1 MPSVDRAALI
11 ERYAAGPA
19 ELSAALAEVPA
30 AARTW
35 RPNPGC
41 WSAHEVVLHCADSE
55 TNAHMRIRYL
65 VAESAPAILGYDQDR
80 WAVTLDYHH
89 LPLEPALA
97 TVVAVRANTIPLLRR
112 LSQPTGRAPDATPNR
127 DPTAPIPGSGSTRSI
142 STSTPGRSAVAWRH
156 GSGADPQRRNESNW
170 RRPASSP
177 HCTTRSNGTAPCT
190 G

>member
-97 TVVAVRANTIPLLRR
+97 TVVAVRGNTIPLLRR
-112 LSQPTGRAPDATPNR
+112 LSHADWARTGRHTE
-127 DPTAPIPGSGSTRSI
+127 SGSY
-142 STSTPGRSAVAWRH
+142 SADTWLGIYSEHLHQHARQIRRGLEAWQ
-156 GSGADPQRRNESNW
+156 QRG
-170 RRPASSP
+170 PA
-177 HCTTRSNGTAPCT
+177 AAQ
-190 G
+190 

>member
-112 LSQPTGRAPDATPNR
+112 LSHADWARTGRHTE
-127 DPTAPIPGSGSTRSI
+127 SG
-142 STSTPGRSAVAWRH
+142 PYSADTWLGIYSEHLHQHARQIRRGLEAW
-156 GSGADPQRRNESNW
+156 QRR
-170 RRPASSP
+170 
-177 HCTTRSNGTAPCT
+177 
-190 G
+190 